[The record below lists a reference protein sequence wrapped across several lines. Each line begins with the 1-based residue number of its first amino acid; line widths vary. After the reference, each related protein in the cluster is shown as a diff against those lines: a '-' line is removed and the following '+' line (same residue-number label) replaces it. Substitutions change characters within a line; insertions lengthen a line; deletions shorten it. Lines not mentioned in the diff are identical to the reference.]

1 MEGQNT
7 FVNDEQDEYIVRV
20 SRPKYRW
27 LWLLLLLLL
36 PLLLLLR
43 FNKDIHIVAYDNF
56 SNKTLPNVNIGLKFV
71 DYSFVK
77 TNPLRFFVADSVNL
91 SGVTLQDGGIT
102 FTNVNYSLYQVIFH
116 SGHEAEITA
125 EGGCLA
131 SDTARPL
138 FSTLGTAL
146 AYQMGLDQGREDMVF
161 LVLDRDDR
169 QPLAGAEVEALVD
182 GNVKKLLTAPSGY
195 VTVPGMEL
203 CGNVNVN
210 AQMDGYIGDT
220 IVSDMET
227 ALQGEHN
234 RTLLLKPGRGVISFT
249 VQDLDNQL
257 PIPNVEVS
265 MLIDG
270 GTVSCVTNTN
280 GVGKG
285 CFEDVK
291 ANVLFELD
299 LKRVSYYDTLTKKF
313 KTTEF
318 ERLSEA
324 ERTFRM
330 RPQKNSLI
338 FRNIDSLTNKPV
350 SGVANEVFINGN
362 PVGTIYSNGQ
372 GCFTIGNIG
381 PGDEVLIKS
390 THVNY
395 KFQQVKR
402 NGADVIGNNQYKR
415 DVKMQAKHFAAS
427 KPNPQRNCGVHFSGT
442 LLSDVAMG
450 GHISKIYEP
459 DKYGEYVGDG
469 RYSSNQAAF
478 PKAVQYTFDAI
489 AVDKGTHLK
498 VYSKPNFQGELLLDV
513 SGPYLINN
521 VKWKNESR
529 ISNFTTKTF
538 SPELEANYPPSCRH
552 WSESNMNDWDYGSV
566 IITCDK

>member
-1 MEGQNT
+1 M
-7 FVNDEQDEYIVRV
+7 NDDQEEYVVRV
-20 SRPKYRW
+20 AGPKYRW
-27 LWLLLLLLL
+27 MWFLLLLLL

-43 FNKDIHIVAYDNF
+43 FSKDITVVAYDNF
-56 SNKTLPNVNIGLKFV
+56 SNNNLSNVKVGLKFV
-71 DYSFVK
+71 DYSIVK

-91 SGVTLQDGGIT
+91 SGVTSQDGEVA
-102 FTNVNYSLYQVIFH
+102 FTDVNYSLYQVIFH

-131 SDTARPL
+131 SDTVRTL

-146 AYQMGLDQGREDMVF
+146 PYRLGLNKARVDLVF
-161 LVLDRDDR
+161 LVLDSDDR
-169 QPLAGAEVEALVD
+169 QPLASADVEVMVD
-182 GNVKKLLTAPSGY
+182 GNVKKLLTDPSGY
-195 VTVPGMEL
+195 VSVPGMEL
-203 CGNVNVN
+203 CGNVDIN
-210 AQMDGYIGDT
+210 AQMDGYLGDT

-234 RTLLLKPGRGVISFT
+234 RTLLLKPGRGVVSFT
-249 VQDLDNQL
+249 VQDLENQL
-257 PIPNVEVS
+257 PIPNVAVS
-265 MLIDG
+265 MMIDG
-270 GTVSCVTNTN
+270 NTVNCVTNTN

-291 ANVLFELD
+291 ANLQFQLD
-299 LKRVSYYDTLTKKF
+299 LKRVSYFDTLTQQYKVSG
-313 KTTEF
+313 F
-318 ERLSEA
+318 ERLSER
-324 ERTFRM
+324 ERTFQM

-338 FRNIDSLTNKPV
+338 FRNIDSLNNLPI

-362 PVGTIYSNGQ
+362 PVGTIYSNAQ
-372 GCFTIGNIG
+372 GCFTIGNVA
-381 PGDEVLIKS
+381 PGDEILIKS

-402 NGADVIGNNQYKR
+402 SGSDVIGNNQYKR
-415 DVKMQAKHFAAS
+415 DVKMQAKRFAAS

-442 LLSDVAMG
+442 LLSDVAVG

-469 RYSSNQAAF
+469 KYANNQAAF

-489 AVDKGTHLK
+489 AVDKGTRLK

-513 SGPYLINN
+513 KGPYLINN
-521 VKWKNESR
+521 VKWKNEPR
-529 ISNFTTKTF
+529 ISNFLTKTF

>member
-1 MEGQNT
+1 
-7 FVNDEQDEYIVRV
+7 VNDEQDEYVVRMV
-20 SRPKYRW
+20 RPKYRW

-43 FNKDIHIVAYDNF
+43 FDKDIKIEAYDNY
-56 SNKTLPNVNIGLKFV
+56 SNNNLPNVNIGLKFV
-71 DYSFVK
+71 DYSLVK
-77 TNPLRFFVADSVNL
+77 TNPLRFFVADSVKL
-91 SGVTLQDGGIT
+91 SGVTSQDGEVA
-102 FTNVNYSLYQVIFH
+102 FTSVNYSLYQVIFH
-116 SGHEAEITA
+116 PGHEAEITA
-125 EGGCLA
+125 DGGCLA
-131 SDTARPL
+131 SDTVRPL

-146 AYQMGLDQGREDMVF
+146 TYRLGLDKAREDVVF
-161 LVLDRDDR
+161 LVLDKDDR

-182 GNVKKLLTAPSGY
+182 GDVKKLLTDPSGY
-195 VTVPGMEL
+195 ATVPKMEL
-203 CGNVNVN
+203 CGNVNIN

-220 IVSDMET
+220 IISDMET

-234 RTLLLKPGRGVISFT
+234 RTLLLKPGKGVISFT
-249 VQDLDNQL
+249 VQDLENQL

-265 MLIDG
+265 MLVDG
-270 GTVSCVTNTN
+270 NTVNCVTNTN

-285 CFEDVK
+285 CFEDVRS
-291 ANVLFELD
+291 NLLFELE

-313 KTTEF
+313 KSTGF
-318 ERLSEA
+318 ERLPES
-324 ERTFRM
+324 ERTFQM
-330 RPQKNSLI
+330 RPQRNSLV
-338 FRNIDSLTNKPV
+338 FRNIDSLTNKAIP
-350 SGVANEVFINGN
+350 GVANEVFVNGN
-362 PVGTIYSNGQ
+362 SIGTIYSNGQ

-381 PGDEVLIKS
+381 ANDEILIKS

-402 NGADVIGNNQYKR
+402 SGADVMGNNQYKR
-415 DVKMQAKHFAAS
+415 DVKMQAKRFAAS

-442 LLSDVAMG
+442 LLSDVANG

-459 DKYGEYVGDG
+459 DQYGEYVGDG
-469 RYSSNQAAF
+469 KYANNQAAF
-478 PKAVQYTFDAI
+478 PKAVKFTFDAI

-513 SGPYLINN
+513 HGPYLINN
-521 VKWKNESR
+521 VKWKNEAR

-538 SPELEANYPPSCRH
+538 IPELEANYPPSCRH
-552 WSESNMNDWDYGSV
+552 WSESNMNEWDYGSV